1 MSISRSFSLKSVVGV
16 ALDKRSFD
24 ARFSLATLDSSG
36 TPSATLLSDGIECEC
51 VFLRRLAISWV
62 RMTLGTPEWVGLP
75 KWMNDPRS
83 QAKPA
88 RRLQR
93 AKINP
98 KSAKKSARKMVP
110 ERSDTLGVVGCVHVQ
125 SIRSGGRQRARARI
139 AAHAHPLC
147 RFVPTFS
154 IDFYRHVYHQGKISL
169 YLLTLEVRCCLLAW
183 RLDIRSFDIAC
194 VLGHA
199 VQLCFTIGR
208 Y

>member
-88 RRLQR
+88 RGCNEQKLIPSPQ
-93 AKINP
+93 
-98 KSAKKSARKMVP
+98 KSP
-110 ERSDTLGVVGCVHVQ
+110 QERWYQKDPTRSVWSGVCTYKVSGPVVG
-125 SIRSGGRQRARARI
+125 SARARI